1 MRGSG
6 PPEADR
12 GSRRRHEMKI
22 DQRVRDGVAILDCK
36 GKITIGVG
44 DVALREAVQAALG
57 GGHKNILINLEGV
70 STMDSS
76 GVGELV
82 STYTT
87 VTNRGGKLKLLHL
100 PPKVS
105 DILQITQLITVFEVY
120 DDEDEAVQSF

>member
-1 MRGSG
+1 
-6 PPEADR
+6 
-12 GSRRRHEMKI
+12 MKI
-22 DQRVRDGVAILDCK
+22 NARTRDGVVILDCK

-44 DVALREAVQAALG
+44 DVVLREAVQETVRAG
-57 GGHKNILINLEGV
+57 NKNILINLAGV
-70 STMDSS
+70 TTMDSS

-87 VTNRGGKLKLLHL
+87 VTNRGGKLKLLNL

-105 DILQITQLITVFEVY
+105 DILQITQLITVFETF

>member
-1 MRGSG
+1 
-6 PPEADR
+6 
-12 GSRRRHEMKI
+12 MKI
-22 DQRVRDGVAILDCK
+22 TKRTEDGVAILDCK

-44 DVALREAVQAALG
+44 DVALREAVQAALKEG
-57 GGHKNILINLEGV
+57 QTKILINLAGV

-87 VTNRGGKLKLLHL
+87 VTNRGGKLKLLNL
-100 PPKVS
+100 PPKVA
-105 DILQITQLITVFEVY
+105 DILQITQLITVFETF